1 MKVVLFCGGKGM
13 RLREYSEK
21 IPKPMVPI
29 GYRPIL
35 WNVMKYYAHYGHKD
49 FILCLGY
56 KADLIKNY
64 FVNYNEYISNDFV
77 YKDGGQN
84 LQLLNKDIHDWTIT
98 FVDTGLHSNL
108 GQRLM
113 KVRKYLDGEDVF
125 LANYSDGLTDLFFPD
140 MIDFFLKQ
148 DKVAGFLSYQPNQ
161 SFHVVKLNDD
171 NTVKSISHIGQSG
184 LWINTGYF
192 ILRKEIFDSINYGE
206 ELVEQPFQR
215 LIEKN
220 KLISYPY
227 KGFWAS
233 LDTFKDKQLLDDLYS
248 KGEAPWAVW
257 NKHNGDK

>member
-1 MKVVLFCGGKGM
+1 MKVVLFCGGMGM

-35 WNVMKYYAHYGHKD
+35 WNVMKYYAYYGHKD

-64 FVNYNEYISNDFV
+64 FVNYDEYISNDFV
-77 YKDGGQN
+77 FKDGGQN

-113 KVRKYLDGEDVF
+113 KVKKYLDGEEVF
-125 LANYSDGLTDLFFPD
+125 LANYSDGLTDLYLPD
-140 MIDFFLKQ
+140 MIDHFFNMN
-148 DKVAGFLSYQPNQ
+148 KVASFLSYRPNQ
-161 SFHVVKLNDD
+161 SFHVVKLKKNS
-171 NTVKSISHIGQSG
+171 NVQSINHIGHAG
-184 LWINTGYF
+184 LWINSGYF
-192 ILRKEIFDSINYGE
+192 ILRHDIFEYMNYGD

-215 LIEKN
+215 LIKKEM
-220 KLISYPY
+220 LVSYKY
-227 KGFWAS
+227 NGFWAS

-248 KGEAPWAVW
+248 KGDAPWEVW
-257 NKHNGDK
+257 SKNGEQK